1 MSSNLS
7 WHSLYFTS
15 NICDIHIIIW
25 GAYSTFCLF
34 CGMALWNWSWGLWHH
49 IGCLIDLPGYCF
61 WVGFVLAMGAIYRN
75 SRMREVAALFSYPR
89 FSLTCSIYDCSFN
102 FCCFAAALTFMC
114 FIQFLGRE
122 KDDGA
127 RLSAISGKKVR
138 LLFTSYY
145 SHTKNFVYEMTIIKM
160 W

>member
-1 MSSNLS
+1 
-7 WHSLYFTS
+7 
-15 NICDIHIIIW
+15 
-25 GAYSTFCLF
+25 
-34 CGMALWNWSWGLWHH
+34 
-49 IGCLIDLPGYCF
+49 
-61 WVGFVLAMGAIYRN
+61 MGAIYRN

-160 W
+160 